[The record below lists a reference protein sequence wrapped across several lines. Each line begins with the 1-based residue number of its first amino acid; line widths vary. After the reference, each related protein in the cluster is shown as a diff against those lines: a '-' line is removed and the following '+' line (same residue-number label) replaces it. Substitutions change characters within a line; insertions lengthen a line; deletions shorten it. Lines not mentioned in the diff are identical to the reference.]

1 MVGINA
7 MLSKALGEKDSKKAN
22 KTACNGGFIYVL
34 SYLVFLVLGL
44 TVVRS
49 FYEGQVDESGAQ
61 IVELGVDYLSV
72 VMVFSFGLFAQF
84 FFERLLTSTGKTFY
98 SMISQ
103 LRMTSGNP
111 RFFKYRDESV
121 KSNRMRK

>member
-49 FYEGQVDESGAQ
+49 FYEG
-61 IVELGVDYLSV
+61 
-72 VMVFSFGLFAQF
+72 
-84 FFERLLTSTGKTFY
+84 
-98 SMISQ
+98 
-103 LRMTSGNP
+103 
-111 RFFKYRDESV
+111 
-121 KSNRMRK
+121 

>member
-111 RFFKYRDESV
+111 RFFKCRDESV

>member
-1 MVGINA
+1 

-22 KTACNGGFIYVL
+22 KTSCNGGFIYVL

-61 IVELGVDYLSV
+61 IVELGVGYLSV
-72 VMVFSFGLFAQF
+72 VLVFSFGLFAQI
-84 FFERLLTSTGKTFY
+84 FFERLLILFL
-98 SMISQ
+98 IQ
-103 LRMTSGNP
+103 L
-111 RFFKYRDESV
+111 
-121 KSNRMRK
+121 